1 MFGVYFGKY
10 LQNQGVLTEVQLN
23 ELLEENRTSRL
34 KMGFLAVEQGYMTVA
49 QADEVNMLQ
58 QMQDK
63 RFGDIAVEKG
73 YLTNGQVD
81 ELLKKQ
87 GDAYLLFVQALIEHE
102 YMDLEQIQKELN
114 AYKKAERLT
123 ALDLDAIKSCDIDQI
138 VQVFTKEPAIPP
150 VVKDFIALTARNLIR
165 FVDNNLR
172 IDKVERMNDYAA
184 DYIASQIMDG
194 DYKLFTAFAGDGQGI
209 KVIGEAYGKE
219 EFEKIDEDVL
229 DACCEFLNCNNGLFA
244 TKLSYE
250 DTDLDM
256 LPPAMYLEK
265 TSVKSDGNVF
275 RVPFTVQGKSVDLII
290 CIETKWMIS

>member
-10 LQNQGVLTEVQLN
+10 LERHGVLTEAQIN
-23 ELLEENRTSRL
+23 ELLEENKTSRL
-34 KMGFLAVEQGYMTVA
+34 KMGFLAVEKGYMTSA

-73 YLTNGQVD
+73 YLTNVQVD
-81 ELLKKQ
+81 ELLKSQ
-87 GDAYLLFVQALIEHE
+87 GDAYLLFVQSLIEHE

-114 AYKKAERLT
+114 AYKKEERLT
-123 ALDLDAIKSCDIDQI
+123 ALDLDAIKSSDIDKI

-150 VVKDFIALTARNLIR
+150 VVKDFIALSARNLIR

-172 IDKVERMNDYAA
+172 MDKVERINDYTA
-184 DYIASQIMDG
+184 DYIASQILDG
-194 DYKLFTAFAGDGQGI
+194 DYKLFTGFAGDGQGI

-219 EFEKIDEDVL
+219 EFDTIDEDVL

-244 TKLSYE
+244 TKLSHE
-250 DTDLDM
+250 DIEVDM
-256 LPPAMYLEK
+256 LPPEMYLK
-265 TSVKSDGNVF
+265 TTTVKSDGSVY
-275 RVPFTVQGKSVDLII
+275 RVPFIVQGKAVDLII
-290 CIETKWMIS
+290 SIEMKWTVC